1 MQIRRVAATVEQR
14 KLRVA
19 AYCRVSTKHAEQED
33 SLEIQQS
40 TYERYIHSNSAW
52 EFAGLY
58 ADARSGLNAEKREG
72 FMRMIEDAMDG
83 KIDLI
88 LCKSIS
94 RFSRNIVECQ
104 RYTELL
110 RSRNVTVV
118 FEKEHIRTDE
128 PTSSLIFS
136 LMCAIAQDESRS
148 ISENILLANKHR
160 VEVGIYT
167 PRRNHMLGYDV
178 QEGKLVADAH
188 AWIIRYIFE
197 QYAAGAGIMDICR
210 GLNKQGAKCKISKN
224 GFGAS
229 TIQRI
234 LENENYVGDKR
245 LQKQVPH
252 NCLTG
257 RPDPTIPHATN
268 YLTDDHEA
276 IIDRKTWA
284 DVQARLKREA
294 IARENG
300 VRRQGNSHALYGRIF
315 CKSCGQPYMRRV
327 FRRKAAPSEQY
338 YVWCC
343 RGRVSGSECRN
354 PNIREDVLMKLVSA
368 EGSYMVESSG
378 AVVEKNY
385 SAVHNKSF

>member
-19 AYCRVSTKHAEQED
+19 AYCRVSTKRSEQED

-40 TYERYIHSNSAW
+40 TYERYIHSNSEW

-72 FMRMIEDAMDG
+72 FMRMIADAMDG

-148 ISENILLANKHR
+148 ISENMKTAIRHR
-160 VEVGIYT
+160 VEAGVYT
-167 PRRNHMLGYDV
+167 PRRNLMLGYDV
-178 QEGKLVADAH
+178 KDGRFVPNADAH
-188 AWIIRYIFE
+188 VIRYIFTR
-197 QYAAGAGIMDICR
+197 YAEGAGIEDICR
-210 GLNKQGAKCKISKN
+210 ELDGQKVKRHRSEKPFTHQIV
-224 GFGAS
+224 
-229 TIQRI
+229 RHI
-234 LENENYVGDKR
+234 LSNESYVGDKQ
-245 LQKQVPH
+245 LQKQPPC
-252 NCLTG
+252 NFLTKK
-257 RPDPTIPHATN
+257 PDPTQPYATN
-268 YLTDDHEA
+268 YLIDDHEP
-276 IIDRKTWA
+276 IIRREIWEK
-284 DVQARLKREA
+284 VQERLKREA
-294 IARENG
+294 DAREAG
-300 VRRQGNSHALYGRIF
+300 VRRQGNSHELYGKIF
-315 CKSCGQPYMRRV
+315 CTACGEPYVQRTFTKRA
-327 FRRKAAPSEQY
+327 AAPGKSRY
-338 YVWCC
+338 YKVWCC
-343 RGRVSGSECRN
+343 RGRMKGSGCKN
-354 PNIREDVLMKLVSA
+354 PNVREEDLISAVRNEERYLVTP
-368 EGSYMVESSG
+368 EGEIVEST
-378 AVVEKNY
+378 
-385 SAVHNKSF
+385 

>member
-19 AYCRVSTKHAEQED
+19 AYCRVSTKRSEQED

-40 TYERYIHSNSAW
+40 TYERYIHSNSEW
-52 EFAGLY
+52 EFVGLY

-72 FMRMIEDAMDG
+72 FMRMIADAMDG

-160 VEVGIYT
+160 VEAGIYT
-167 PRRNHMLGYDV
+167 PLQNHVLGYDV
-178 QEGKLVADAH
+178 KGGKFIPNADACIVQH
-188 AWIIRYIFE
+188 IFMRYAE
-197 QYAAGAGIMDICR
+197 GAGIRKICR
-210 GLNKQGAKCKISKN
+210 ELNEQGAKRMRSEN
-224 GFGAS
+224 GFTPS
-229 TIQRI
+229 VLQMI
-234 LENENYVGDKR
+234 LTNECYVGDKQ
-245 LQKQVPH
+245 LQKQAPR
-252 NCLTG
+252 NYLTK
-257 RPDPTIPHATN
+257 RPDPSVPYVTN
-268 YLTDDHEA
+268 YLADDHEP
-276 IIDRKTWA
+276 IISREIWDKVQERMRREKTE
-284 DVQARLKREA
+284 RTEGYCRY
-294 IARENG
+294 
-300 VRRQGNSHALYGRIF
+300 GNSHELYGKIF
-315 CKSCGQPYMRRV
+315 CAACGEPYVQRTFTKRA
-327 FRRKAAPSEQY
+327 AAPGKSRY
-338 YVWCC
+338 YKVWCC
-343 RGRVSGSECRN
+343 RGRMNGSGCRN
-354 PNIREDVLMKLVSA
+354 PNVREEELMSAVQNDGRYLVSS
-368 EGSYMVESSG
+368 EGGIVERT
-378 AVVEKNY
+378 
-385 SAVHNKSF
+385 